1 MVAVQ
6 PFHQRWQRHV
16 SSCSSTSVLVPQ
28 HHPGLCCG
36 VSRYSCPTSGAALFR
51 HPDASGHARES
62 LGASSEIRT
71 RVGDRELNLSN
82 LDKVLYP
89 LTGYT
94 KAEVVNYYVAIAP
107 VLLPHIRDRV
117 ITRVRFP
124 TESTCFYEKNA
135 PNGTPDRVRTV
146 RIGTS
151 DGIINYVVADEE
163 ATVVWLANLAA
174 LEIHVPQRRPAAAH
188 CRTVV

>member
-1 MVAVQ
+1 V
-6 PFHQRWQRHV
+6 
-16 SSCSSTSVLVPQ
+16 
-28 HHPGLCCG
+28 
-36 VSRYSCPTSGAALFR
+36 
-51 HPDASGHARES
+51 
-62 LGASSEIRT
+62 ASSDIRT
-71 RVGDRELNLSN
+71 RVGDRELSLSN

-124 TESTCFYEKNA
+124 DGVDAPGFYEKNA
-135 PNGTPDRVRTV
+135 PQGTPDWVRTV

-151 DGIINYVVADEE
+151 DGIINYVVADGE

-174 LEIHVPQRRPAAAH
+174 LEIHVPQWRISGALPNGDGVIDLPEGEPRAGEPMAD
-188 CRTVV
+188 RVVIDPIPEKE